1 MPKNL
6 AALRWLVKQQQYNL
20 AIFSDR
26 WPETVDVHKYYVNK
40 GLNRYLQPISMK
52 PQNLYPEALYK
63 DTIRQGQIV

>member
-1 MPKNL
+1 MYF
-6 AALRWLVKQQQYNL
+6 AASRWLVQQQQYIP
-20 AIFSDR
+20 AIFSDC

-40 GLNRYLQPISMK
+40 GLIRYLQPISMK